1 MPICTQIPCSET
13 QGLENN
19 RTAESLK
26 ENKDTICI
34 VEERMKMVGDL
45 ESTILD
51 ELWRAD
57 EQFRDREEFV
67 GLESVEE

>member
-1 MPICTQIPCSET
+1 
-13 QGLENN
+13 
-19 RTAESLK
+19 
-26 ENKDTICI
+26 
-34 VEERMKMVGDL
+34 MVGDL

-57 EQFRDREEFV
+57 EQLREEFV